1 MREGQLDAW
10 ATPGAENGQQTAVL
24 LEEGGVCLVS
34 ARWHAGGTELNRQ
47 ALPSGRH
54 VTHSLTQVGSI

>member
-24 LEEGGVCLVS
+24 LEEGGVCLVP
-34 ARWHAGGTELNRQ
+34 AGRWDGVEQ
-47 ALPSGRH
+47 ALPSGRQASY
-54 VTHSLTQVGSI
+54 SLTQVGSI